1 MGQFHSEKIH
11 RPLRPRFSFLTVKSC
26 WNTSYNLMNGSVTLH
41 NSERNETDSFRKFIP
56 CIKLPFVSSNS
67 FAESVTRVRP
77 IDRVM
82 RNDRTQGI
90 YRLNSLNFCWTTGNR
105 WRTDEAT
112 ERSEIHSCRSE
123 TWLENQTGKKK
134 RKRIVLEEM
143 RKLIIFDSWEF
154 TSIVR

>member
-1 MGQFHSEKIH
+1 
-11 RPLRPRFSFLTVKSC
+11 
-26 WNTSYNLMNGSVTLH
+26 MNGSVTLH

-90 YRLNSLNFCWTTGNR
+90 YRLKSLNFCWTTGNR

-134 RKRIVLEEM
+134 RKRIVLERNEKINL
-143 RKLIIFDSWEF
+143 RQLGIHVDREIAICNVNTESLGTIHTRTHRSK
-154 TSIVR
+154 TTPR